1 MLERKIAWEKWDD
14 DIIEEE
20 AFNKSDLEDFE
31 EGAEGIE
38 DQLSIFQKIPKLV
51 TTPLGIYQLHDK
63 MSPTKQ
69 FDCWTGHTNFDITDS
84 VKEIIESDDGVEL
97 LVILSRYRFFVG
109 IGKLF
114 NFRSSRTNIESL
126 LCGSDIVKIDKI
138 DSITDS
144 EFGKEIKETISIIKK
159 SLSQYKYWAI
169 FVFPNGEIDYISAND
184 DKDEKYV
191 KKLILYKK
199 AKDLSGGFM
208 FRADQED

>member
-84 VKEIIESDDGVEL
+84 VKEIIESVDGVEL

-109 IGKLF
+109 IGRMF
-114 NFRSSRTNIESL
+114 GF
-126 LCGSDIVKIDKI
+126 SDVR
-138 DSITDS
+138 
-144 EFGKEIKETISIIKK
+144 KEIEESF
-159 SLSQYKYWAI
+159 L
-169 FVFPNGEIDYISAND
+169 
-184 DKDEKYV
+184 
-191 KKLILYKK
+191 
-199 AKDLSGGFM
+199 
-208 FRADQED
+208 